1 MALISQYSAVL
12 NDAVRDALGTNAA
25 LSTLD
30 SSDVVS
36 LGKALANYDAYEGFY
51 KSLANR
57 IVKTLYF
64 IRSYEAEKRSILRDE
79 SEYGAFIQ
87 KVYYEMPDNV
97 DNPTFAIPNSSD
109 AYMQASPVDV

>member
-12 NDAVRDALGTNAA
+12 NDAVKDALGRNAT

-57 IVKTLYF
+57 IVKTLYC

-97 DNPTFAIPNSSD
+97 DNPTFAIPNSSN
-109 AYMQASPVDV
+109 A